1 MAKTNLN
8 GENDIALRK
17 GSSAVY
23 QSEKAKKSMKD
34 QLADKETRQKTLDF
48 IFGVSEE
55 NPIKR

>member
-1 MAKTNLN
+1 MKSDLN
-8 GENDIALRK
+8 VENDIANRR

-23 QSEKAKKSMKD
+23 HAEKSKKSMKA
-34 QLADKETRQKTLDF
+34 QLADKDTRQKTLDF